1 VIVPFL
7 LMSAEPSVSAA
18 AKCCA
23 KRVALRSKPL
33 RVAVI
38 NVRPSAAHFSST
50 APLALVALTTS
61 CERAGTAASSFASSS
76 PSMSGPGRFSL

>member
-1 VIVPFL
+1 
-7 LMSAEPSVSAA
+7 MSAEPAASAA

-23 KRVALRSKPL
+23 NRVALRSKPL

-38 NVRPSAAHFSST
+38 SVRPSAAHFSST

-61 CERAGTAASSFASSS
+61 CERAGTALSSLANSSL
-76 PSMSGPGRFSL
+76 SMSGPGRFSLYASPS